1 MEFGGRFLPVPAGS
15 CLLLGPR
22 GTGKSTWLRARW
34 PAALHLDLLDAA
46 TQRSLQARPERLED
60 LILGRPDAEVIVIDE
75 VQRVPALLDVVHRW
89 IEPGPRPRR
98 FVLTGSSARKLRRGA
113 ANLLA
118 GRLVRAEMH
127 PFMAAELGPAFDLQR
142 ALRLGLVP
150 LVWSAPDPEAA
161 LRSYAALYLREEV
174 QAEAL
179 VRDVGAFARFLEAIS
194 FSHGGLLNL
203 AEVARECEVGRKT
216 VEGYVEILE
225 DLLLGFRVPVFARRA
240 RRQLVAHD
248 KFYIFDAGVYR
259 SLRPAGPLD
268 RPEEI
273 GGHALEGLV
282 AQHLR
287 AWIAYRGGAE
297 RLHHWRTRAGT
308 EVDFVVYGPGT
319 FAALEVKRSARVERR
334 DLRALKAFLEDYPEA
349 AVALLYQGREPRVLE
364 GIPVL
369 PCETFLRSLRP
380 DAPLLR
386 ATTAPDLETSP

>member
-1 MEFGGRFLPVPAGS
+1 
-15 CLLLGPR
+15 LLGPR
-22 GTGKSTWLRARW
+22 GTGKSTWLRERW

-46 TQRSLQARPERLED
+46 TQRGLQARPERLED
-60 LILGRPDAEVIVIDE
+60 LILGRPDADVVVIDE

-89 IEPGPRPRR
+89 IESGPRPRR

-142 ALRLGLVP
+142 ALQLGLVP
-150 LVWSAPDPEAA
+150 LVWSAPEPEAA

-225 DLLLGFRVPVFARRA
+225 DLLLGFRVPVFSRRA

-287 AWIAYRGGAE
+287 AWIGYRGGAE

-319 FAALEVKRSARVERR
+319 FAALEVKRSARVDRR

-349 AVALLYQGREPRVLE
+349 DAALLYLGREPLVLE

-369 PCETFLRSLRP
+369 PCETFLRGLQP
-380 DAPLLR
+380 GAPLLR
-386 ATTAPDLETSP
+386 DVAPPDLETPP